1 MTVEKYVRFL
11 EEEDAEKAK
20 AQELSEYGK
29 RQRLEM
35 QEEALADWEQREHDA
50 FIFDDA
56 AALATM

>member
-20 AQELSEYGK
+20 GQELSEYGK

-35 QEEALADWEQREHDA
+35 QEEALTEWEQREHDA

-56 AALATM
+56 AAM